1 MSDLPDAPEFG
12 GDVMLPTIDAALRRL
27 SDALGALETV
37 AERRQENDQGQ
48 DSLASRIQ
56 DLGADRSRLAHELD
70 GSLARSRSLEVANRN
85 IAERLDAA
93 IDQIRNVLTSGESA

>member
-48 DSLASRIQ
+48 DSLAELHSGSRR
-56 DLGADRSRLAHELD
+56 GSVRASRMSSTGRWRDR
-70 GSLARSRSLEVANRN
+70 ARSKWRIAISPNASTLRSTR
-85 IAERLDAA
+85 
-93 IDQIRNVLTSGESA
+93 SATC